1 VEKAIMAT
9 EQGKTLEALKIAI
22 DMENDGKECYQQA
35 SRESG
40 NELGRKLLQSLALE
54 EDTHYQKFVEIYHA
68 MQESK
73 GWPATDFQ
81 PYKGKKLRVLFAETC
96 DAIGVTVKAGGTELD
111 AIKTAIDKEK
121 KSYDFYEHQCQN
133 AIYDAERCFYEAL
146 AAEEREHELILLDY
160 YEYLADPVD
169 WFTRTEHHSLDG

>member
-1 VEKAIMAT
+1 MAT
-9 EQGKTLEALKIAI
+9 EQDKILEALRIAI

-35 SRESG
+35 SQESG
-40 NELGRKLLQSLALE
+40 NEVGRKLLQSLAFE
-54 EDTHYQKFVEIYHA
+54 EDTHRQKFVEMYHA
-68 MQESK
+68 MQESE
-73 GWPATDFQ
+73 GWPATDFK
-81 PYKGKKLRVLFAETC
+81 PDKGKKLRALFAGTC
-96 DAIGVTVKAGGTELD
+96 ELIGVNVKAGATELG

-121 KSYDFYEHQCQN
+121 KSYDFYEYQSQN
-133 AIYDAERCFYEAL
+133 ATYDAEREFYEAL

>member
-1 VEKAIMAT
+1 MAT
-9 EQGKTLEALKIAI
+9 EQDKILEVLKIAI

-40 NELGRKLLQSLALE
+40 NEVGRKLLQSLAFE
-54 EDTHYQKFVEIYHA
+54 EDTHHQKFVEIYLA

-73 GWPATDFQ
+73 GWPATNFQ
-81 PYKGKKLRVLFAETC
+81 PNGGKKLRALFAGTC
-96 DAIGVTVKAGGTELD
+96 DAIGVNVKAGGTELD

-133 AIYDAERCFYEAL
+133 ATFDAERDYYEAL
-146 AAEEREHELILLDY
+146 AGEEREHELILLDN

-169 WFTRTEHHSLDG
+169 CFTRAEQHSLDG